1 MTAFFL
7 LCPGLGLSP
16 QKLFNNNKEKES
28 LVSLQCRPLQ
38 TIVGM
43 APWRPF
49 IMRIRPYRQVNYL
62 VWIKGLIDI
71 IKIIIWR
78 ILGFK
83 PGIQD
88 QTT

>member
-49 IMRIRPYRQVNYL
+49 IMRIGC
-62 VWIKGLIDI
+62 IT
-71 IKIIIWR
+71 
-78 ILGFK
+78 
-83 PGIQD
+83 GIGN
-88 QTT
+88 